1 MRHPYN
7 PECQCERCAKERNR
21 RLEQSKANRGRQR
34 DSKRLNALDRQ
45 ARRHYEN
52 GDHDYSMNG

>member
-7 PECQCERCAKERNR
+7 QECQCERCTKEGTR
-21 RLEQSKANRGRQR
+21 RAEQSKANRGTRR
-34 DSKRLNALDRQ
+34 ESKRLNALDRQ
-45 ARRHYEN
+45 ARRHYEI